1 MCQRNCSSSPNS
13 LSKYSNSTDVSPYA
27 HCVFRAFDIRHNGV
41 INFEVRYYIYRLC
54 KPNPAAS
61 DSLNCTLKK
70 GAERIDGKTRAAF
83 SSKEIPVV
91 KKNKNVQ
98 SCCNDFPSKSY
109 PLHLEKKKPKQQT
122 TAWQSIIKFDPF
134 PFGRIVGFWDED
146 RPRRLCFLPERK
158 KKQKNETRIS
168 NSPDLVQCQY

>member
-54 KPNPAAS
+54 KQNPTAS
-61 DSLNCTLKK
+61 DSLYCTLKK
-70 GAERIDGKTRAAF
+70 GGRADRRKNKGGAF
-83 SSKEIPVV
+83 LKEIPVV

-98 SCCNDFPSKSY
+98 SCCNDFPSKNY
-109 PLHLEKKKPKQQT
+109 PLHLEKNPKQLT